1 MEQITIE
8 VIIRHITDIPI
19 RGGLTMTNI
28 PRISTEDVPATH
40 LFLRH
45 NPHPLSPTTAGVE
58 GEGGRWTDSRPHNP
72 PLPAPR
78 PSPPQM
84 KIPHPCHRVPVLSS
98 SQTDSRLST
107 PGWRKVRETTQV
119 IYNYNLGPNYSVCFL
134 FIFGRLFFLFR
145 VQCVKR
151 LMSDLH
157 SVFLV
162 VGAPVNTDG
171 IMLLIIYSL
180 WLRNIRSVW
189 FGELI
194 SGQYR
199 VKGLCYRFYLF
210 FS

>member
-45 NPHPLSPTTAGVE
+45 NPHPLSPITAGVE

-134 FIFGRLFFLFR
+134 FIFSLSRAMCQTSDVWFTFGVFGRLGSCKHRRHNVINNLF
-145 VQCVKR
+145 VMITK
-151 LMSDLH
+151 
-157 SVFLV
+157 
-162 VGAPVNTDG
+162 
-171 IMLLIIYSL
+171 YSL
-180 WLRNIRSVW
+180 CLVRRVNIGTIPCKGVMLQILPVPWL
-189 FGELI
+189 
-194 SGQYR
+194 
-199 VKGLCYRFYLF
+199 
-210 FS
+210 

>member
-45 NPHPLSPTTAGVE
+45 NPHPLSPITAGVE

-78 PSPPQM
+78 PSRPQM

-98 SQTDSRLST
+98 SRTDSRLST

-134 FIFGRLFFLFR
+134 FIFSLSRAMCQTSDVWFTFGVFGSWGSCKHRRHNVINNLF
-145 VQCVKR
+145 VMITK
-151 LMSDLH
+151 
-157 SVFLV
+157 
-162 VGAPVNTDG
+162 
-171 IMLLIIYSL
+171 YSL
-180 WLRNIRSVW
+180 CLVRRVNIGTIPR
-189 FGELI
+189 
-194 SGQYR
+194 
-199 VKGLCYRFYLF
+199 KGVMLQILPVL
-210 FS
+210 

>member
-45 NPHPLSPTTAGVE
+45 NPHPLSPITAGVE

-134 FIFGRLFFLFR
+134 FIFSLSRAMCQTSDVWFTFGVFGRLGSCKHRRHNVINNLF
-145 VQCVKR
+145 VMITK
-151 LMSDLH
+151 
-157 SVFLV
+157 
-162 VGAPVNTDG
+162 
-171 IMLLIIYSL
+171 YSL
-180 WLRNIRSVW
+180 CLVRRVNI
-189 FGELI
+189 GI
-194 SGQYR
+194 IPC
-199 VKGLCYRFYLF
+199 KGVMLQILPVL
-210 FS
+210 

>member
-45 NPHPLSPTTAGVE
+45 NPHPLSPITAGVE

-134 FIFGRLFFLFR
+134 FIFSLSRAMC
-145 VQCVKR
+145 QT
-151 LMSDLH
+151 SDVWFTF
-157 SVFLV
+157 SVFGSWGSCKHRRHNVINNLFV
-162 VGAPVNTDG
+162 MITK
-171 IMLLIIYSL
+171 YSL
-180 WLRNIRSVW
+180 CLVRRVNIGTIPR
-189 FGELI
+189 
-194 SGQYR
+194 
-199 VKGLCYRFYLF
+199 KGVMLQILPVL
-210 FS
+210 

>member
-1 MEQITIE
+1 
-8 VIIRHITDIPI
+8 
-19 RGGLTMTNI
+19 MTNI

-45 NPHPLSPTTAGVE
+45 NPHPLSPITAGVE

-134 FIFGRLFFLFR
+134 FIFSLSRAMC
-145 VQCVKR
+145 QT
-151 LMSDLH
+151 SDVWFTFG
-157 SVFLV
+157 VF
-162 VGAPVNTDG
+162 GSWGSCKHRG

>member
-45 NPHPLSPTTAGVE
+45 NPHPLSPITAGVE

-134 FIFGRLFFLFR
+134 FIFSLSRAMCQTSVVWFTFGVFGSWGSCKHRRHNVINNLF
-145 VQCVKR
+145 VMITK
-151 LMSDLH
+151 
-157 SVFLV
+157 
-162 VGAPVNTDG
+162 
-171 IMLLIIYSL
+171 YSL
-180 WLRNIRSVW
+180 CLVRRVNIGTIPR
-189 FGELI
+189 
-194 SGQYR
+194 
-199 VKGLCYRFYLF
+199 KGVMLQILPVL
-210 FS
+210 

>member
-157 SVFLV
+157 SVFFGSWGSCKHRRHNVINNLFV
-162 VGAPVNTDG
+162 MITK
-171 IMLLIIYSL
+171 YSL
-180 WLRNIRSVW
+180 CLVRRVNI
-189 FGELI
+189 GTI
-194 SGQYR
+194 PC
-199 VKGLCYRFYLF
+199 KGVMLQILPVL
-210 FS
+210 